1 MYGLSSFSLNP
12 FQDVSNEF
20 EEFVYLLHICLND
33 QGLFCS
39 EKMSRVTAD
48 ILDENGRGKR
58 SRYMFFQGD
67 ICLVLEQNI
76 YVNQRCEIARR
87 PSNSELRY
95 HRCQQSLSL
104 IHARSITDDHFRGDD
119 GLLTTVTNWNWPSH
133 PNEFS
138 ERIGEKIYNLVP
150 EDLLL
155 YMELPDDLS
164 CYTQASFR
172 SNDNLESL
180 LAIIRHHIH
189 HFQLRFE
196 SSEQLIKKRDLIK
209 FEKLL
214 KQESLDFFVS
224 HYRDNR
230 PERSRTKLYLNNCVL
245 DFEDGSAVTVYGDQF
260 SAFTPNTW
268 IEVKIPRQA
277 SFPVSH
283 PSGSIAVHRFVYSS
297 IFFKYLN
304 WDDQLIFDTAESMMT
319 YLHLLHID
327 VCKTAQAI
335 KSALSA
341 ASQPGELN

>member
-1 MYGLSSFSLNP
+1 MYGLKSFLFNP
-12 FQDVSNEF
+12 FLDTSNEF
-20 EEFVYLLHICLND
+20 QEFVYLLQICLRD
-33 QGLFCS
+33 QSLFRS

-48 ILDENGRGKR
+48 IVDENGRGRR

-67 ICLVLEQNI
+67 ICLVIEQNI

-87 PSNSELRY
+87 PTNRELRY

-104 IHARSITDDHFRGDD
+104 IHSRSITDDHFRGAD
-119 GLLTTVTNWNWPSH
+119 GLLTTVTKWNWPPH

-138 ERIGEKIYNLVP
+138 EKIGEEIHKLVP
-150 EDLLL
+150 QDLLL

-164 CYTQASFR
+164 CYTQASFK
-172 SNDNLESL
+172 SNSNLELL
-180 LAIIRHHIH
+180 LAIIRHHVH

-196 SSEQLIKKRDLIK
+196 NSEQQIKQRDLNK

-230 PERSRTKLYLNNCVL
+230 PERSRTKLYLKNCVL

-260 SAFTPNTW
+260 SVFTPNTW

-277 SFPVSH
+277 SFPVSQ
-283 PSGSIAVHRFVYSS
+283 PSGSIAVHRFVYSAV
-297 IFFKYLN
+297 FFKYLN
-304 WDDQLIFDTAESMMT
+304 WDDQLIFDTAESMMR
-319 YLHLLHID
+319 YLHLLHSD
-327 VCKTAQAI
+327 VCKTAQTI
-335 KSALSA
+335 KSAIST
-341 ASQPGELN
+341 ASQPSELN